1 MNDNQLNSLIRELAN
16 EEEIKT
22 DNISD
27 GYHTFGELY
36 NHRIILY
43 IALCKQ
49 LAKDNT
55 YNVWRSEKHSDGS
68 SYEGWFIMGVEY
80 NGLQISYHINMSYWE
95 QTNFSKTLDLG
106 LQWDGHT
113 SEDVLKVISEII

>member
-1 MNDNQLNSLIRELAN
+1 MNNNQLNSLIRELVK

-36 NHRIILY
+36 SHRIILY

-68 SYEGWFIMGVEY
+68 SYEGWFIMGIEY

-113 SEDVLKVISEII
+113 SEDVLKRISEII

>member
-1 MNDNQLNSLIRELAN
+1 MNNNQLNYLIRELAK

-49 LAKDNT
+49 LSKDNT

-68 SYEGWFIMGVEY
+68 YYEGWFIMGVEY

-95 QTNFSKTLDLG
+95 QTNFAKILDLG
-106 LQWDGHT
+106 LPWDGHT
-113 SEDVLKVISEII
+113 SEDVLKRISEII

>member
-1 MNDNQLNSLIRELAN
+1 MNDNQLNSLIRELVK

-36 NHRIILY
+36 RHRIILY
-43 IALCKQ
+43 ITLCKQ

-80 NGLQISYHINMSYWE
+80 NGMQISYHINMSYWE
-95 QTNFSKTLDLG
+95 QTNFAKTLDLG
-106 LQWDGHT
+106 LPWDGHT
-113 SEDVLKVISEII
+113 SEDVLKRISEII